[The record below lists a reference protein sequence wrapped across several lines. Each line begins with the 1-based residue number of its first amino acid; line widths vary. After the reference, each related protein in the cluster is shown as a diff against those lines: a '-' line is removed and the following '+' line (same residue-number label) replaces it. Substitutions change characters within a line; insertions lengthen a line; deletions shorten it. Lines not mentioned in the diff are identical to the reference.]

1 MVKFEVFVISG
12 AMAQNRPMPGKP
24 QNRRFYQLE
33 ALMKHHNSNF
43 NVYRDFAYGCNCNL
57 LATGG
62 VGDRPLTQ
70 PGWGQAID
78 DLDVVCKAYK
88 G

>member
-1 MVKFEVFVISG
+1 MLISDS
-12 AMAQNRPMPGKP
+12 PFS
-24 QNRRFYQLE
+24 RFYQLE
-33 ALMKHHNSNF
+33 ALMKHHNSGF

-78 DLDVVCKAYK
+78 DRDVVCKAYK
-88 G
+88 GFAFDFIKNNNK

>member
-1 MVKFEVFVISG
+1 
-12 AMAQNRPMPGKP
+12 
-24 QNRRFYQLE
+24 
-33 ALMKHHNSNF
+33 MKHHNSGF

-78 DLDVVCKAYK
+78 DRDVVCKAYK
-88 G
+88 GFAFDFTKNKNIGYRLYSLLLSIYKLFEYSRQVL